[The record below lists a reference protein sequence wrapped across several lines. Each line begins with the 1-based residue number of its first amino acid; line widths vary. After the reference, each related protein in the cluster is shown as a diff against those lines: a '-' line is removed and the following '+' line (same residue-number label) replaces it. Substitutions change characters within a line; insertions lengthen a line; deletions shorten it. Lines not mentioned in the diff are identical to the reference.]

1 MTRLSRLAAVWAA
14 LSLTAC
20 ATTLGPPQPYPRPAE
35 NWTPVEAQLKAVGL
49 GLPGGAVLAPGL
61 IFAGGVEIVAAPT
74 SPLHSLSDLKL
85 TRGDGLVAVSDVGD
99 LVQADLRL
107 DRRGRLVGLDHIR
120 ARCLTLPDGAPIVDK
135 ADGDAEG
142 LILTPQ
148 GDLLISFERRHR
160 LWNYGPLSALTA
172 PRPLR
177 IPDFP
182 FAENDGMEGI
192 AVAPDGWRV
201 AGEAGGVWD
210 CSPARCVVVTAPPST
225 PVPDSEYRITGMD
238 RDPSGDGWFV
248 VERRFRLPFDARGR
262 IRRMAPD
269 GTLGPVLIELKLP
282 GTTDNFEGIAAQARA
297 GGVRLYIL
305 SDDNF
310 NPVQRTLLLA
320 FDVSQA
326 APAR

>member
-1 MTRLSRLAAVWAA
+1 MTRLPRIAAVWAA

-20 ATTLGPPQPYPRPAE
+20 ATTLGPPAPDPHPAQG
-35 NWTPVEAQLKAVGL
+35 WTPTEARLKAVGL
-49 GLPGGAVLAPGL
+49 GLPGGAVLAPGVD
-61 IFAGGVEIVAAPT
+61 FAGGLEIVAAPG
-74 SPLHSLSDLKL
+74 SALHSLSDLKL
-85 TRGDGLVAVSDVGD
+85 TGERGLVSVSDVGD

-107 DRRGRLVGLDHIR
+107 DRRGRLIGLDRIR
-120 ARCLTLPDGAPIVDK
+120 ARRLTLPDGSPIVEK

-160 LWNYGPLSALTA
+160 LWTYGPLSALTT

-182 FAENDGMEGI
+182 FTENDGLEG
-192 AVAPDGWRV
+192 VAAAPGGWRV

-210 CSPARCVVVTAPPST
+210 CGPARCVVVTPPPAE

-248 VERRFRLPFDARGR
+248 VERRFRPPFDARGR

-269 GTLGPVLIELKLP
+269 GSLGPVLVELKLP
-282 GTTDNFEGIAAQARA
+282 GTTDNFEGIAAQARPA
-297 GGVRLYIL
+297 GTRLYIL

-310 NPVQRTLLLA
+310 NPAQRTLLLA
-320 FDVSQA
+320 FDLPQA
-326 APAR
+326 APAH